1 MLFHALLPCM
11 IFVLLMQG
19 DDTNILTKEL
29 GYLKTIW
36 WSYSVQRKKWAVIN
50 KTDTKKK
57 RIFCVNCHFSPGH
70 HQSSHVCLNK
80 EEFSF
85 LPNSSFFALFV
96 IHCVAWPVCMKVA
109 AVSTGSFFENNNNR
123 QQQQV
128 QQSVIWICTLNS
140 TLCCHIFHILKC
152 CCYCLS
158 PVAALLHTGSTKV
171 YVRLFRLI

>member
-96 IHCVAWPVCMKVA
+96 IHCVARPVCMKVA

-128 QQSVIWICTLNS
+128 QHLDLYAEFYFVLSHFSHPEMLLLLFVTCSSTAPHRVHKGLCT
-140 TLCCHIFHILKC
+140 
-152 CCYCLS
+152 
-158 PVAALLHTGSTKV
+158 PV
-171 YVRLFRLI
+171 